1 MKKYKLLIAG
11 MAIGALS
18 LTMLSGCG
26 NVTEEPAASVTEE
39 TVVEETAKPAPE
51 IIVGDDKVRENSSGD
66 SSKTDSVAETE
77 AETTVDDSSSETDA
91 ESTSEDFHVTN
102 CGFDEGFNK
111 TDELTSDGAIKVIL
125 KTTEAIKD
133 EDYHKMIQYTNIG
146 DIMRLSDDK
155 NQRPMTDEEII
166 VQLEANG
173 FNMDGLSQYADEL
186 EQADEVSADDFEDCV
201 RMTEAEIAELNSFF
215 SNEELFG
222 TSNFK
227 PYYTDGWKLSPKVDK
242 EALNSIA
249 QGSED
254 MSGFISELSKFYVLK
269 DTQGEWKMDIGLH
282 YVIAL
287 YSMMADSMTAE

>member
-18 LTMLSGCG
+18 LTTLSGCG
-26 NVTEEPAASVTEE
+26 NVTEEPATSVTEE
-39 TVVEETAKPAPE
+39 TVTEETTKPAPE

-66 SSKTDSVAETE
+66 SSETDSETE
-77 AETTVDDSSSETDA
+77 NETETATDDSSSEIVID
-91 ESTSEDFHVTN
+91 TSENLHVTD

-133 EDYHKMIQYTNIG
+133 KDYYKMIQYTNIG

-173 FNMDGLSQYADEL
+173 FSMDGLSQYANEL

-201 RMTEAEIAELNSFF
+201 RMTDAEIAELNSFF

-227 PYYTDGWKLSPKVDK
+227 PHYTDGWKLSPKVDK
-242 EALNSIA
+242 ETLNSMT